1 MMIDIKN
8 RNFLSRVGVDS
19 VTTSCGCLD
28 VVSFD
33 DEIAG
38 RETGRI
44 QLEALA
50 DPRLETATQSVRV
63 VLDTGQ
69 VFERLVEITPV
80 PPFSGWPE
88 HVEAQYGDGVA
99 TVTVDPA
106 YADVIR
112 HAVALDSSDAELPI
126 EIDRVSH
133 QIVIRHDEEPP
144 EVLILTFGDSDGPN
158 WSGRFVDRP
167 RSTVDEDTH

>member
-1 MMIDIKN
+1 MTIDIKN
-8 RNFLSRVGVDS
+8 HGLWHRVGIDS
-19 VTTSCGCLD
+19 ITTSCGCLD

-33 DEIAG
+33 DEVAG
-38 RETGRI
+38 RGVGRI

-69 VFERLVEITPV
+69 VFERLVEIAPV
-80 PPFSGWPE
+80 PPFAGWPE
-88 HVEAQYGDGVA
+88 HVEARRGEGVA
-99 TVTVDPA
+99 TVTFDPA

-126 EIDRVSH
+126 EVDRVSH
-133 QIVIRHDEEPP
+133 QIIVRYDENPP
-144 EVLILTFGDSDGPN
+144 TVLILTFGDSDGPN
-158 WSGRFVDRP
+158 WSGPFVDDP
-167 RSTVDEDTH
+167 HTTVDEDSP